1 MVSVMIKD
9 IDKEFYLDQL
19 SGGLLDIQEMIE
31 NIEGGLSEE
40 SGEKKE
46 ALKIMNEKYNKLHKV
61 FQKNLREYID

>member
-31 NIEGGLSEE
+31 NIEDCGLDDV
-40 SGEKKE
+40 EKKE
-46 ALKIMNEKYNKLHKV
+46 ALKIMNEKYHKLHKV

>member
-31 NIEGGLSEE
+31 NIEGCGLDG
-40 SGEKKE
+40 GEKKE

-61 FQKNLREYID
+61 FQKKLLEYID